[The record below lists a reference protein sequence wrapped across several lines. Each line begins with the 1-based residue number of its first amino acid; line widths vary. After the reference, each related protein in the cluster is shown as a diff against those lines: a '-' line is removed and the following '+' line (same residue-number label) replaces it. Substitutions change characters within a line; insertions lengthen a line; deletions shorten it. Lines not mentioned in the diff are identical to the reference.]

1 MLTRFGIAALLFVTV
16 PHAAAAQAAL
26 TVSDAT
32 SRMAYFSPQ
41 RAFALSADGKAAQ
54 AKLSTLEA
62 ERTREITAR
71 TAKLKE
77 LQDALRKSEGVLAEP
92 ARAQRELEIQRFEID
107 VKRFVEDAQAEF
119 MGVQRNF
126 EEAFFAKLRP
136 AIASVAKERKLA
148 FLFNED
154 AGLLAWADPAL
165 DITPDIAR
173 RVDQP

>member
-1 MLTRFGIAALLFVTV
+1 MLTRFGIATLLLVTV
-16 PHAAAAQAAL
+16 PAAGAAQAAL
-26 TVSDAT
+26 PASEAAA
-32 SRMAYFSPQ
+32 RMAYFSPQ

-54 AKLSTLEA
+54 AKLSSLEA
-62 ERTREITAR
+62 ERTKEITAR

-77 LQDALRKSEGVLAEP
+77 LQDALRQSDAVLAES

-136 AIASVAKERKLA
+136 AIASVVKERKLL
-148 FLFNED
+148 FLLNED
-154 AGLLAWADPAL
+154 SGLLAWADPAL

>member
-1 MLTRFGIAALLFVTV
+1 MLTRFGIAALLVVTFPYAV
-16 PHAAAAQAAL
+16 AAQTAL
-26 TVSDAT
+26 PASDAT

-41 RAFALSADGKAAQ
+41 RAFALSTDGKAAQ
-54 AKLSTLEA
+54 ARLSALEA
-62 ERTREITAR
+62 ERTKEITAR
-71 TAKLKE
+71 TAKLQE
-77 LQDALRKSEGVLAEP
+77 LQDSLRKSEAVLAES
-92 ARAQRELEIQRFEID
+92 ARVQREIEIQRFELD

-126 EEAFFAKLRP
+126 ENAFFAKLRP